1 VSLAEVSIDEQMAR
15 EASEAR
21 RLEWATLVHELV
33 ASWQELAR
41 EDAHTLRITRLD
53 RAFGLALLDE
63 AGAEL
68 VFVSVTFEALA
79 EHLDEY
85 VDIVR
90 QIAREDA
97 SIGVLRLE
105 ALDMAKKVVHDRA
118 GRMLKKICREM
129 KLDLEAA
136 RRLFSLLVS
145 LRIDTTRLVGIH
157 GHRF

>member
-1 VSLAEVSIDEQMAR
+1 MTV
-15 EASEAR
+15 
-21 RLEWATLVHELV
+21 
-33 ASWQELAR
+33 
-41 EDAHTLRITRLD
+41 
-53 RAFGLALLDE
+53 
-63 AGAEL
+63 
-68 VFVSVTFEALA
+68 EALA

-97 SIGVLRLE
+97 SAGVLRLE

-118 GRMLKKICREM
+118 GRMLKKACREM
-129 KLDLEAA
+129 GVDLEGA

-157 GHRF
+157 GHRL

>member
-1 VSLAEVSIDEQMAR
+1 VSLAEVSIDERMAR
-15 EASEAR
+15 EASDAR
-21 RLEWATLVHELV
+21 RLEWATLVRELV
-33 ASWQELAR
+33 AACEGSPR
-41 EDAHTLRITRLD
+41 DDAHTLHITRLE

-63 AGAEL
+63 AGDEL
-68 VFVSVTFEALA
+68 AFVSTTFEALA
-79 EHLDEY
+79 EHMDEY

-90 QIAREDA
+90 QISREDA
-97 SIGVLRLE
+97 SLGVLRLE

-118 GRMLKKICREM
+118 GRMLKKACREM
-129 KLDLEAA
+129 RFDLETS

>member
-1 VSLAEVSIDEQMAR
+1 VSLAEVSIDEPLVR
-15 EASEAR
+15 EANEAR
-21 RLEWATLVHELV
+21 RLEWTTLVRELI
-33 ASWQELAR
+33 ASWADLPR

-63 AGAEL
+63 AGVEL

-79 EHLDEY
+79 EHMDEY

-90 QIAREDA
+90 QISREDA

-118 GRMLKKICREM
+118 GRMLKKACREM
-129 KLDLEAA
+129 RLDLEVA

-157 GHRF
+157 GHRL

>member
-1 VSLAEVSIDEQMAR
+1 MALAEVSIDERLAR

-21 RLEWATLVHELV
+21 RQEWLTLCRELV
-33 ASWQELAR
+33 AAWSELPR
-41 EDAHTLRITRLD
+41 EDAHTLRITLLD

-63 AGAEL
+63 AGREL

-97 SIGVLRLE
+97 SAGVLRLE

-118 GRMLKKICREM
+118 GRMLKKACREM
-129 KLDLEAA
+129 GVDLEGA

-157 GHRF
+157 GHRL